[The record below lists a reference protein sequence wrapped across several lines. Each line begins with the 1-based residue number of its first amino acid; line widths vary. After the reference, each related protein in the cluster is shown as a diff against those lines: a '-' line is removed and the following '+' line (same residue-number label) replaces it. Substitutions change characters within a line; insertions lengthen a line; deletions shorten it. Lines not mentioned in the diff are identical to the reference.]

1 MNTNLI
7 KADEFSVEKGPTVLY
22 KRTKARGSD
31 IPHYAPFTL
40 EDNAML
46 ITIRAALLGDKRAQQ
61 SAAFLRAHIRFGWIE
76 TNFNS
81 LNWMSVSALHHG
93 YYTNTLTPAAKRKFM
108 ELAKVLFI
116 SIRQIPRKTSAK
128 ESNVK
133 AKRRIQRKV
142 A

>member
-1 MNTNLI
+1 MNDILV
-7 KADEFSVEKGPTVLY
+7 KAEEFSVEKGPTVLY
-22 KRTKARGSD
+22 KRTKTRGND

-40 EDNAML
+40 EDHAML
-46 ITIRAALLGDKRAQQ
+46 VTIREALLGDKRAQE
-61 SAAFLRAHIRFGWIE
+61 SAAFLRAHMRFGWIE

-81 LNWMSVSALHHG
+81 LEWMSVSALFHG
-93 YYTNTLTPAAKRKFM
+93 YYTNTLTPTAKRKLM

-116 SIRQIPRKTSAK
+116 SIRQIPRETSAK
-128 ESNVK
+128 ESVVK